1 MVNQIASKV
10 NPARKWS
17 APCAGIIKTPFQHD
31 CALQADFRGLKCPL
45 PVLKAR
51 RSLGQISSG
60 QEAEFLTDDPASPL
74 DMAHFCETEGHTLLV
89 SDEHGGIFIFVVK
102 KQ

>member
-1 MVNQIASKV
+1 MERASMSDK
-10 NPARKWS
+10 PSPSDQQAE
-17 APCAGIIKTPFQHD
+17 TPFQHN

-60 QEAEFLTDDPASPL
+60 QEAEFLADDPASPI

-102 KQ
+102 KK

>member
-1 MVNQIASKV
+1 
-10 NPARKWS
+10 
-17 APCAGIIKTPFQHD
+17 
-31 CALQADFRGLKCPL
+31 
-45 PVLKAR
+45 
-51 RSLGQISSG
+51 LGQISSG

-102 KQ
+102 KK